1 MPRVRNSVATRT
13 RRKKVLK
20 AAKGARGGR
29 SKLFKNAKETVHKG
43 QAYAYRDRKV
53 RKRTFRSLWIA
64 RISAAARLNGITY
77 STFMHGVRTAGIEL
91 DRKVLADIAMNDAAA
106 FSQIVD
112 QVKSVQAAS

>member
-29 SKLFKNAKETVHKG
+29 SKLFKNANETVNKG

-53 RKRTFRSLWIA
+53 RKRTFRQLWIA
-64 RISAAARLNGITY
+64 RISAASRLNGLTY
-77 STFMHGVRTAGIEL
+77 STFMHGIKEIGLEL
-91 DRKVLADIAMNDAAA
+91 DRKVLADIAMNDAEG
-106 FSQIVD
+106 FTQIVD
-112 QVKSVQAAS
+112 QVKAAQTAT